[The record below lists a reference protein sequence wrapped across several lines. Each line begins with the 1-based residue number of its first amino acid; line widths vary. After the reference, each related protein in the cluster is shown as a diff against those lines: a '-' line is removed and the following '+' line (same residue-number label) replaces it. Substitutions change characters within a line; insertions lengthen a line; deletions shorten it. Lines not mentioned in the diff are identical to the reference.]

1 MTGDEEFAG
10 VDLELAYLGACMT
23 LPDAIESTSLVG
35 DQFESVRYGV
45 IFDVMR
51 DRHSRGLGVSQATM
65 SELYPDDARAIWSA
79 TDAMSEVL
87 LWSTHEE
94 TIRTRSV
101 RRAVRDAALRLQQV
115 ADAPEA
121 DIDTLVSV
129 ARAAIEAATAVDS
142 RKVVSMRDDAA
153 LVLREHRNAETTL
166 PTPWV
171 SLNRIMGGFVP
182 GRLTIVAA
190 RPGVGKSAIASQV
203 AYELAQH
210 GPVVFAT
217 MEMSKGEVYQRIVS
231 QQAELYYGNS
241 GAPLSEFMQAR
252 EDEFI
257 RTNLRDIRVIDDGT
271 QTVQSVR
278 AAVRA
283 ALREGP
289 VAGVLV
295 DYIHLMS
302 TAHRIENE
310 TQRINEITRALKQL
324 ARDLHV
330 PVIALSQLNRDGDK
344 GIPTLRDLRGSGGL
358 EQDADAVLMLY
369 RTEDTPAG
377 TLMMGVAKQRQ
388 GPNNQHFPLDWQAEF
403 VRAVDPSRDRIF

>member
-1 MTGDEEFAG
+1 MTDDETPG
-10 VDLELAYLGACMT
+10 VDLELSYLGACMT
-23 LPDAIESTSLVG
+23 LPDAIESTSLIG

-45 IFDVMR
+45 LFDAMR
-51 DRHSRGLGVSQATM
+51 ERHARGLGVSQATM
-65 SELYPDDARAIWSA
+65 SELYPDDARTIWSA
-79 TDAMSEVL
+79 TDSMSEL
-87 LWSTHEE
+87 LAWSAHED

-121 DIDTLVSV
+121 DIDTMVSV
-129 ARAAIEAATAVDS
+129 AREAIDQATAVDS
-142 RKVVSMRDDAA
+142 RKVVSMRDDARQ
-153 LVLREHRNAETTL
+153 VLAAHRQHETTL
-166 PTPWV
+166 PTPWD
-171 SLNRIMGGFVP
+171 SLNRVIGGFVP
-182 GRLTIVAA
+182 GRLTVVGA
-190 RPGVGKSAIASQV
+190 RPGVGKSAIASQI

-210 GPVVFAT
+210 GTVVFAT

-231 QQAELYYGNS
+231 QQVELYYGNT
-241 GAPLSEFMQAR
+241 GAPLSDFNQAR

-257 RTNLRDIRVIDDGT
+257 RTSLRDIRVIDEGT

-283 ALREGP
+283 AQREGT
-289 VAGVLV
+289 VAGVIV

-344 GIPTLRDLRGSGGL
+344 GIPTLRDLRGSGGI
-358 EQDADAVLMLY
+358 EQDADAVLFLY
-369 RTEDTPAG
+369 RTEADSQHI
-377 TLMMGVAKQRQ
+377 LNMGVAKQRQ
-388 GPNNQHFPLDWQAEF
+388 GPNNQHFPLEWQPEF
-403 VRAVDPSRDRIF
+403 VRAVDLRRDRM